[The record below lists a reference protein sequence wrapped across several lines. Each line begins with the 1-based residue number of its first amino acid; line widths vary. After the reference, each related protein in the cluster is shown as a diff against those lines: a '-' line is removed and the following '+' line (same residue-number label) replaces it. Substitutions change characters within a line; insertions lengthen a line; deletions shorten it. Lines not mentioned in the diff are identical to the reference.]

1 MRLEKIEL
9 NGFKTFANRTE
20 ILFSENVTGI
30 VGPNGS
36 GKSNI
41 GDAVRWVLGE
51 QSAKQLRGSKMEDV
65 IFNGTEKRKQAS
77 YCEVSL
83 MFDNADR
90 GLSSDYSEVN
100 VTRRVYRSGDSE
112 YYLNKAACR
121 LKDIVDLFRDTG
133 IGKEGYSI
141 IGQGKIDDI
150 LSQKG
155 EERRQVFEEAAGIM
169 KYKARKIESER
180 RLSNT
185 TDNLSRVED
194 ILGELEKRVEPLKQ
208 QAEMAR
214 EFLEL
219 SAKLKKLDSFLFRYK
234 YDRNKE
240 KLAEISEAAKGLS
253 DSLADIQKELE
264 SSTQKRE
271 GIEAKISELEGLVS
285 AARELLL
292 QVNNEGKDIEAKQE
306 TDKVRYE
313 NLQETNMRI
322 IAERELLNQKMAEL
336 KQQLSSV
343 QGDETGKSG
352 LIAEMQAE
360 IDRIQEEY
368 RNKQSEVEE
377 AENALE
383 QKKSGIINAI
393 NRRSQ
398 RENIKVRQTTMLSQM
413 QARLDELAET
423 LSDLK
428 SQKESA
434 ESALDEAERH
444 QAIVKS
450 GVNTLR
456 EKVAAFDDESKALLV
471 NMEERRSAISAKNG
485 ELQAAGSRLK
495 MLSDM
500 ARDYEGYQ
508 FAVKRVLNYARD
520 DSRVRGVVAQLIKV
534 PKDLETALDMVL
546 GGALQNIVT
555 TDEHAA
561 KDMINYLKENKSGRA
576 TFLPISSVRG
586 RTLNMQERNLLKMSG
601 CLGVASELVEF
612 DEEYRGIFENLL
624 GRTVVATDLNAGI
637 PIMRAGNHQF
647 RLVTLSGD
655 VMHSGGSMS
664 GGSNKSNTTNL
675 LGREREIDETKDKIH
690 VLQAE
695 IANLQKR
702 MKEAEERRAE
712 VKNDRQEAL
721 ENLRQEEIA
730 VAREDEWVQN
740 AVKSRADIC
749 TRLEAALGAERQ
761 LTDSI
766 DQITKELEEIENDS
780 QSGASD
786 QETAQQEAQEM
797 ADKLRIIRKS
807 AEATQEKLT
816 AKRLELSELQ
826 AALQSIIKDQT
837 RLGSEEGE
845 AKRKLLSLSAQQEH
859 LSIEL
864 KMLSDSQMQ
873 IARQKDDN
881 AERLSKAQED
891 CSALEEKRRKKQ
903 SELSE
908 ATARNEELRALESDI
923 NGKLH
928 RYELQT
934 ARLESDIT
942 TITERI
948 WNEYGLTYETAEE
961 FADAGDLSIS
971 AQEDKVKELRAA
983 IRLMGPVNVSA
994 MEEYTETK
1002 TRFEEMSAQQKD
1014 LRKAQDDLQQLID
1027 KLTVQMKAQFSEQF
1041 KLLQGYFSETFTRL
1055 FGGGQA
1061 ELQLQDD
1068 NEPLECGIDIIV
1080 QIPGKKRQM
1089 LSLLSGG
1096 ERALTAIALLFAM
1109 LKLKPSPFCIL
1120 DEIEAALD
1128 DANIDAFADY
1138 LYEYSKS
1145 TQFIVV
1151 THRKGTMER
1160 CDALYGVSMQEKG
1173 VSSMVSV
1180 SLKDYE

>member
-9 NGFKTFANRTE
+9 YGFKTFANRTE
-20 ILFSENVTGI
+20 IAFSENVTGI

-83 MFDNADR
+83 IFDNQDH
-90 GLSSDYSEVN
+90 GLSSDFAEVN
-100 VTRRVYRSGDSE
+100 VTRRVYRNGDSE

-133 IGKEGYSI
+133 IGREGYSI

-169 KYKARKIESER
+169 KYKARKLESER

-194 ILGELEKRVEPLKQ
+194 ILNELESRVEPLRQ
-208 QAEMAR
+208 QSETAR
-214 EFLEL
+214 EFLDL
-219 SAKLKKLDSFLFRYK
+219 SAQLKKLDSYLFRYK
-234 YDRNKE
+234 FDRSKE
-240 KLAEISEAAKGLS
+240 KLSEIAGTVKKLS
-253 DSLADIQKELE
+253 DSLSDIQKELE
-264 SSTQKRE
+264 SSSQKRE
-271 GIEAKISELEGLVS
+271 GIEAQIAELERLVS
-285 AARELLL
+285 SARELLL
-292 QVNNEGKDIEAKQE
+292 AVNNEGKDIEKKQE
-306 TDKVRYE
+306 ADKVRYE
-313 NLQETNMRI
+313 NLQEANMRV
-322 IAERELLNQKMAEL
+322 IAERELLTQKIDEL
-336 KQQLSSV
+336 KQLLSSA
-343 QGDETGKSG
+343 QGDKSGKSD

-360 IDRIQEEY
+360 IDNLQNEY
-368 RNKQSEVEE
+368 HQKQDEVES
-377 AENALE
+377 AETAIE
-383 QKKSGIINAI
+383 QKKSGIIGAI
-393 NRRSQ
+393 NRRNQ
-398 RENIKVRQTTMLSQM
+398 RENIRTRQTTMLSQM
-413 QARLDELAET
+413 EARLGEISST
-423 LSDLK
+423 LSSLME
-428 SQKESA
+428 QKESA

-444 QAIVKS
+444 QAIVKG
-450 GVNTLR
+450 GVSELR
-456 EKVAAFDDESKALLV
+456 EKVNALDEESKKLL
-471 NMEERRSAISAKNG
+471 ISLETQRNEISVKNG
-485 ELQAAGSRLK
+485 ELQAANSRHK

-508 FAVKRVLNYARD
+508 FAVKRVLNFARND
-520 DSRVRGVVAQLIKV
+520 NRVRGVVAQLIKV
-534 PKDLETALDMVL
+534 PQNLETALDMVL

-555 TDEHAA
+555 SDEHTA

-576 TFLPISSVRG
+576 TFLPITSVRG
-586 RTLNMQERNLLKMSG
+586 RTLNQQERSLLKMQG

-612 DEEYRGIFENLL
+612 DEEYRGIVENLL

-647 RLVTLSGD
+647 RLVTLGGD
-655 VMHSGGSMS
+655 VIHSGGSMS

-675 LGREREIDETKDKIH
+675 LGREREIEETKDKIH
-690 VLQAE
+690 ILQAE
-695 IANLQKR
+695 LINLQKR
-702 MKEAEERRAE
+702 MKDEEERRAE

-721 ENLRQEEIA
+721 ESLKQEEIA

-749 TRLEAALGAERQ
+749 TRLEASLGAERQ
-761 LTDSI
+761 LKDSI
-766 DQITKELEEIENDS
+766 EQITKELSEIDNDSLNGEND
-780 QSGASD
+780 
-786 QETAQQEAQEM
+786 QENAQREAQEM
-797 ADKLRIIRKS
+797 ADKLRLMRKH
-807 AEATQEKLT
+807 AEETQERLT

-826 AALQSIIKDQT
+826 AALQSVIKDQT
-837 RLGSEEGE
+837 RLGSEESE
-845 AKRKLLSLSAQQEH
+845 AERKIASLTAQQEH
-859 LSIEL
+859 LGVEL
-864 KMLSDSQMQ
+864 KMLSDTQFQ
-873 IARQKDDN
+873 TAREKDDN
-881 AERLSKAQED
+881 AARLQKAQED
-891 CSALEEKRRKKQ
+891 CAALEEKRRKKQ
-903 SELSE
+903 ADLSD
-908 ATARNEELRALESDI
+908 ATTRNEELRALESDI
-923 NGKLH
+923 SGKLH
-928 RYELQT
+928 RCEMQT
-934 ARLESDIT
+934 ARLESDIS

-961 FADAGDLSIS
+961 FADAGGLSTA
-971 AQEDKVKELRAA
+971 AQEDKVKELRSA

-1002 TRFEEMSAQQKD
+1002 ARFEEMSAQQKD
-1014 LRKAQDDLQQLID
+1014 LRKAQDDLQQLIN
-1027 KLTVQMKAQFSEQF
+1027 KLTAQMKTQFSEQF

-1068 NEPLECGIDIIV
+1068 SDPLECGIDIIV

-1180 SLKDYE
+1180 ALKDYQ